1 MKKFFPLI
9 LLSVAL
15 LAGCEKPETGVT
27 FPFYDPKI
35 VIDNPKDLNIAAEGG
50 PCTLRYNVVNPILD
64 GRTSAAAQ
72 APWIHSIDCSHY
84 KEIRFTAE
92 PNPAPQRSRSQ
103 ILTLTYTYGEQKTVQ
118 KEVTVT
124 QAAAGKA
131 STKKAAA
138 DITSTDKAPA
148 DKAPADI
155 ASTDKS
161 SREASAESL

>member
-9 LLSVAL
+9 LLSAAL
-15 LAGCEKPETGVT
+15 LAGCEKPENGVT
-27 FPFYDPKI
+27 FPLYDPKI
-35 VIDNPKDLNIAAEGG
+35 VIDNSDDLNIAAEGG

-92 PNPAPQRSRSQ
+92 PNPAPQSRSQ

-131 STKKAAA
+131 STEKAAA
-138 DITSTDKAPA
+138 
-148 DKAPADI
+148 
-155 ASTDKS
+155 DKS
-161 SREASAESL
+161 SRETSAESL